1 MVVMVPSEL
10 QISIWILWYR
20 VTPVWVQT
28 EWLLNDGT
36 NGYVVYLVKRTP
48 LKVSSI
54 PRLYQLT
61 VLPQAMRQK
70 GGGRPQ
76 LKRRGA
82 GQCKDL
88 RIEMVQLVSRSISST
103 FQRQITDIFSRLIL
117 IHEESVS

>member
-61 VLPQAMRQK
+61 VLPQR
-70 GGGRPQ
+70 GEEGHN
-76 LKRRGA
+76 LKEG
-82 GQCKDL
+82 
-88 RIEMVQLVSRSISST
+88 VQDNVKIWG
-103 FQRQITDIFSRLIL
+103 
-117 IHEESVS
+117 